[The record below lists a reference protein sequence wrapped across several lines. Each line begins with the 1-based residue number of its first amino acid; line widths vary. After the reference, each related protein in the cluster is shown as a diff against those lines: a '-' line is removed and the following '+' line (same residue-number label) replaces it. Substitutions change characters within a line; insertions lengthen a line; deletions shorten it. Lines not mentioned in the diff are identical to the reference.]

1 MDISLL
7 EERKEASMKNFY
19 ELNSVIHMSLIEM
32 QFIKKVSLRYYS
44 NMLL

>member
-19 ELNSVIHMSLIEM
+19 ELNSVIRMSLIEM